1 MCAHHKCSVRAMA
14 AGVCRRGAGGGGQ
27 GVVLKLLKFSSL
39 YLLIVLMRSY
49 QQEMTN
55 TIKTGHGM
63 N

>member
-1 MCAHHKCSVRAMA
+1 MA

-27 GVVLKLLKFSSL
+27 GVVWKLLKFSSL